1 MCPRRCHGKMPLIG
15 LMKDVKQ
22 GSEFLSDPPCL
33 HERSWL
39 TRKGSALILKSGTS
53 GRDWDASIRH
63 SGSASPENTSHFAA
77 QLNTEED
84 MHLLPPLQ
92 QARTLF
98 PNQLPS
104 HLPLAR
110 IFPLLPLTQ

>member
-1 MCPRRCHGKMPLIG
+1 MCPGRCHGKMPLIR

-22 GSEFLSDPPCL
+22 GSEFLSDPPRL
-33 HERSWL
+33 HEGSLL
-39 TRKGSALILKSGTS
+39 TSKGSALILKSGTS

-77 QLNTEED
+77 QLNIEED

-98 PNQLPS
+98 PNQFPS
-104 HLPLAR
+104 HLPSAR
-110 IFPLLPLTQ
+110 IFPLLPLAR